1 MIRSTEVY
9 KPTHL
14 NFLVNNYHLD
24 NLRPSENYVKC
35 AEHTMQILKTIW
47 LPISI
52 MTAFFPN
59 QQPDSVDTF
68 DETDTNNMID
78 Q

>member
-1 MIRSTEVY
+1 MMIRSTEVY

-35 AEHTMQILKTIW
+35 AEHTMQILKTI
-47 LPISI
+47 
-52 MTAFFPN
+52 
-59 QQPDSVDTF
+59 
-68 DETDTNNMID
+68 
-78 Q
+78 